1 MDAAVLSV
9 QIWLNKTYKG
19 KAGYKPI
26 AEDGITGWGTV
37 KALTVAL
44 QIEEGIASPNGNFG
58 PSTRRLC
65 PTLSVNSGTSNFV
78 NILKGGLYCKG
89 YEGGALDGKFT
100 DRVKG
105 SVMEFQSDA
114 GLANPD
120 GVVNAI
126 IFKALLTMD
135 AFKLLNYGPYKGNL
149 QIRAI
154 QQDLNRNYIAN
165 KYFSIDIGLVP
176 CDGIYGRSTNK
187 ALLYALQ
194 IEEGISVPNGVFGPS
209 TRRLCPVLRE
219 GSSKTAF
226 VKLLEYALYLNNYNP
241 SNFSGVFT
249 LDVKRAVIGFQKFSA
264 LDADGIAGLST
275 WASLLVSSGNTNRK
289 GNACD
294 CAQTIT
300 EARAKTLKDN
310 GYKYIGRYLTG
321 KFKLTN
327 NEVKTIINNG
337 FTLFPIFEVGGYKNE
352 YFTENQGIEDAK
364 SAMKAASDLGFSEN
378 TIIYFAVDYDAV
390 EYQVKNNIIPY
401 FKGVYET
408 LKLYKVGIY
417 APRHVCSLVSQ
428 NGYSCSS
435 FVCDMSTGFSGNLGY
450 SLPNDW
456 AFDQISTVT
465 LGSGDGKIE
474 IDNDICS
481 GKFLSDGRITADL
494 SIEDA
499 NNSIVP
505 KLLGIRFETNIFEK
519 TMYCGPFE
527 VTYKMIQTGIVGGEY
542 SKFVLNGDG
551 LDLEISKSNA
561 TGTIGLINKD
571 NLKKLL
577 LTPEAKSIG
586 STLSLHGASS
596 ISFYI
601 ESLEPL
607 SFNIEFETLY
617 KKVSGVDIK
626 VKNAF
631 NIKYST
637 LNEYSVQSNFLV
649 YILRLA
655 TVGMVID
662 QPVEIKLYYG
672 KPIVVT
678 GMNQKWYADIVQK
691 LENSIAEMD
700 LGQMININTESS
712 DVIQQTCDL
721 IPNLIHDE
729 NKKIQELIN
738 SICEKNNVTSIEV
751 KNNPSKYPKVVLS
764 IIASVAL
771 VIGIDALINL
781 GKMLL

>member
-120 GVVNAI
+120 GVVNAV

-219 GSSKTAF
+219 GSSKTTF

-241 SNFSGVFT
+241 NNFSGVFT
-249 LDVKRAVIGFQKFSA
+249 SDVKRAVIGFQKFSA

-300 EARAKTLKDN
+300 EARAKTLKKN

-321 KFKLTN
+321 KFKMTN
-327 NEVKTIINNG
+327 EEVQTILNNG
-337 FTLFPIFEVGGYKNE
+337 FKLFPIFEVGGYRNE
-352 YFTENQGIEDAK
+352 YFTEKQGIEDAK
-364 SAMKAASDLGFSEN
+364 SAMKAANDLGFSEY

-390 EYQVKNNIIPY
+390 EYQIKSNVLPY
-401 FKGVYET
+401 FKGIYDT
-408 LKLYKVGIY
+408 LQPYNVGIY
-417 APRHVCSLVSQ
+417 GPRHVCSLVAQ

-456 AFDQISTVT
+456 AFDQISTIT

-474 IDNDICS
+474 IDNNIASNRYGGENNLNKNNSHPSSNPSLDDKYKLGYYNRNLVWDYSTNHKYTSDDYSDSHNHTPDGNPANNKENKGHRKFNPEYFRYDIWYKIIYGILHGSDCANFVSQCIYS
-481 GKFLSDGRITADL
+481 GGVVQTDDFNFSWKESRPFASTAWINVSALKDYL
-494 SIEDA
+494 ISKGYAEELIFFNSIEDLK
-499 NNSIVP
+499 NNYDKYGIKCGDVAFLAYNENGENKGTHGAVKATLESVNAACPSSNFHHAMIV
-505 KLLGIRFETNIFEK
+505 T
-519 TMYCGPFE
+519 E
-527 VTYKMIQTGIVGGEY
+527 VT
-542 SKFVLNGDG
+542 NGN
-551 LDLEISKSNA
+551 LRISSHSNDH
-561 TGTIGLINKD
+561 INVNVEKD
-571 NLKKLL
+571 
-577 LTPEAKSIG
+577 
-586 STLSLHGASS
+586 
-596 ISFYI
+596 F
-601 ESLEPL
+601 
-607 SFNIEFETLY
+607 F
-617 KKVSGVDIK
+617 
-626 VKNAF
+626 
-631 NIKYST
+631 
-637 LNEYSVQSNFLV
+637 
-649 YILRLA
+649 
-655 TVGMVID
+655 VID
-662 QPVEIKLYYG
+662 PPDDG
-672 KPIVVT
+672 
-678 GMNQKWYADIVQK
+678 
-691 LENSIAEMD
+691 
-700 LGQMININTESS
+700 
-712 DVIQQTCDL
+712 
-721 IPNLIHDE
+721 H
-729 NKKIQELIN
+729 
-738 SICEKNNVTSIEV
+738 KNN
-751 KNNPSKYPKVVLS
+751 YFVVL
-764 IIASVAL
+764 
-771 VIGIDALINL
+771 
-781 GKMLL
+781 KMKDK

>member
-9 QIWLNKTYKG
+9 QKWLNETYKG
-19 KAGYKPI
+19 KAGYNPI
-26 AEDGITGWGTV
+26 SEDGITGWGTV

-58 PSTRRLC
+58 PSTRKLC
-65 PTLSVNSGTSNFV
+65 PTLSINSGTSNFV

-120 GVVNAI
+120 GIVNAV
-126 IFKALLTMD
+126 IFKSLLTMD
-135 AFKLLNYGPYKGNL
+135 AFKLLNYGTYKGNL
-149 QIRAI
+149 QIREI
-154 QQDLNRNYIAN
+154 QQNLNRDYISN
-165 KYFSIDIGLVP
+165 EYFSVDIGLVP
-176 CDGIYGRSTNK
+176 CDGIYGRATNK

-209 TRRLCPVLRE
+209 TKRLCPVLRE
-219 GSSKTAF
+219 GSTQTRF
-226 VKLLEYALYLNNYNP
+226 IKLLEYALYLNNYDPN
-241 SNFSGVFT
+241 NFSGNFNS
-249 LDVKRAVIGFQKFSA
+249 DVKNAVIGFQKFTC
-264 LDADGIAGLST
+264 LDADGVAGLST

-321 KFKLTN
+321 KFKMTN
-327 NEVKTIINNG
+327 DEVQTILNNG
-337 FTLFPIFEVGGYKNE
+337 FKLFPIFEVGGYKNE

-364 SAMKAASDLGFSEN
+364 SAMKAANDLGFSEN
-378 TIIYFAVDYDAV
+378 TIIYFAVDYDAL
-390 EYQVKNNIIPY
+390 EYQVKSNVLPY

-408 LKLYKVGIY
+408 LKSYKVGIY
-417 APRHVCSLVSQ
+417 APRHVCSLVAQ
-428 NGYSCSS
+428 NGYSYSS

-456 AFDQISTVT
+456 TFDQISTIT
-465 LGSGDGKIE
+465 LGSGDGQIE

-586 STLSLHGASS
+586 STLYSHGTSS

-637 LNEYSVQSNFLV
+637 LNEYSVKSNFLA

-655 TVGMVID
+655 TVGIVID
-662 QPVEIKLYYG
+662 QPVSIHFSYG
-672 KPIVVT
+672 VPMIET
-678 GMNQKWYADIVQK
+678 GMNKKWYADIVKK
-691 LENSIAEMD
+691 LIDAINGLN
-700 LGQMININTESS
+700 LGDIIDINAISPGLIKESEDFIS
-712 DVIQQTCDL
+712 GL
-721 IPNLIHDE
+721 IKEGSHVYD
-729 NKKIQELIN
+729 ELIERVCKSN
-738 SICEKNNVTSIEV
+738 GVSEVNFKNNIM
-751 KNNPSKYPKVVLS
+751 NYPLVALEICGGAIFVGVVLIS
-764 IIASVAL
+764 LGS
-771 VIGIDALINL
+771 LI
-781 GKMLL
+781 

>member
-19 KAGYKPI
+19 KVGYKPI

-58 PSTRRLC
+58 PSTRKLC
-65 PTLSVNSGTSNFV
+65 PALSVNSGTSNFV

-114 GLANPD
+114 GLTNPD
-120 GVVNAI
+120 GVVNAV

-149 QIRAI
+149 QIRSI

-194 IEEGISVPNGVFGPS
+194 IEEGISVSNGVFGPS

-249 LDVKRAVIGFQKFSA
+249 SDVKRAVIGFQKFSA

-321 KFKLTN
+321 KFKMTN
-327 NEVKTIINNG
+327 EEVQTILNNG
-337 FTLFPIFEVGGYKNE
+337 FKLFPIFEVGGYKNE

-481 GKFLSDGRITADL
+481 GKFLSDGRITTDL

-561 TGTIGLINKD
+561 TGAIGLIKKD

-586 STLSLHGASS
+586 STLFLHGANS

-637 LNEYSVQSNFLV
+637 LNEYSVKSNFLV

-678 GMNQKWYADIVQK
+678 GMNQKWYADIVKK
-691 LENSIAEMD
+691 LESAINGLNLGEIIDLNIMESEGIDEMVTF
-700 LGQMININTESS
+700 LPNMINSVSADIKNKIEDICKASGTTLE
-712 DVIQQTCDL
+712 DVI
-721 IPNLIHDE
+721 NH
-729 NKKIQELIN
+729 
-738 SICEKNNVTSIEV
+738 
-751 KNNPSKYPKVVLS
+751 PSNH
-764 IIASVAL
+764 VAL
-771 VIGIDALINL
+771 IAVIVATAVILTAGRILVSL
-781 GKMLL
+781 